1 MSLEGTRL
9 LLTTPKSKHIKVL
22 RGSIL
27 TVSHDCRAY
36 VSCGTDGVL
45 KAHDLADFDA
55 EETQSH
61 HPENSDTINAFAMGS
76 QVQLRRNKALLAPYL
91 SCICRPKSLLL
102 GAKTELSPCTNILAW
117 STRQMWH
124 DSHFLFGV
132 WRSPPQTSSWQQEGS
147 KFSLRPYMDK
157 RFCPI
162 TIVFMQRWD
171 HSDHQRG
178 GSHRVRSASRW
189 EQFP

>member
-1 MSLEGTRL
+1 MDTTVVSATCSQPCRKPSALATIKLFSDGCHTRL
-9 LLTTPKSKHIKVL
+9 VTAVSTVRVAPSTTSRLV
-22 RGSIL
+22 
-27 TVSHDCRAY
+27 VSQ
-36 VSCGTDGVL
+36 T
-45 KAHDLADFDA
+45 
-55 EETQSH
+55 TT
-61 HPENSDTINAFAMGS
+61 ENSEPSLAAPAVAM
-76 QVQLRRNKALLAPYL
+76 Y
-91 SCICRPKSLLL
+91 RPL
-102 GAKTELSPCTNILAW
+102 GEKIAAVTSPCTNILAW